1 MDYEK
6 VLFELQPI
14 IKTSSIDSIPLEG
27 DSQERYLSVLDKVAI
42 CLRTEH
48 NRTVAGSS
56 GLLKRLLEVL
66 EETLEKCFRTMHID
80 RFWWEFASDLIRC
93 VANCLVDSDDNR
105 KILLEEK
112 PVILDR
118 FASHILSMNSE
129 NNEELQLR
137 TLAMTKNMCLDNK
150 DYTRRF
156 IKIEKPLLGL
166 LHREYEE
173 FLVLIGSELLSD
185 FIEVHEDVSL
195 EDLQFFAESILS
207 QSQEV
212 KNQDDNQDDDN
223 EDALD
228 DPALEILSNYTQ
240 CLETVVSKESLLDFG
255 DSLVTLIQI
264 YLLQALDGLWPK
276 QFENKLIYMRRIMSC
291 VGHISAQES
300 NTNKDDRDICYEII
314 REDNNGYKIGAV
326 FIVLSN
332 SIHSQDDASEISK
345 DISVQEL
352 IEAASKLTDPVQM
365 QGFLTVLRKLLTIS
379 NSMELKAETIRKLA
393 IILKRAHDQTTFF
406 KELSPLLNAFFNKIF
421 TVLPS
426 STVYD
431 SLSDP
436 ESPLLGIVKDRDSI
450 ISCLALD
457 KLLISSRAAPTAVT
471 DPLWKTACKFQDQVA
486 SGQGNIS
493 IFYLFQLAKTF
504 GILLK
509 NLESQHE
516 PLANHFN
523 PWIVQLLQFVKPLK
537 DKNDQA
543 SQSAVNNGRFVATMV
558 LKLHDQIDGAE
569 QNERLQILAKEL
581 F

>member
-450 ISCLALD
+450 ISCLALN